1 MTFLIVVNII
11 ITIKNLKL
19 DHFLDTFDIF
29 IDDLISSDIDLLKSE
44 LDLLIMQHIFKSID
58 LDDLKNVKYIND
70 DSFVA

>member
-1 MTFLIVVNII
+1 M
-11 ITIKNLKL
+11 
-19 DHFLDTFDIF
+19 DPFLDTFEIF

-44 LDLLIMQHIFKSID
+44 LDLLIIQHIFKSID